1 MSIRNN
7 ASAWK
12 LRNFSTQLTGL
23 YSTPLP
29 REVVPELL
37 DSLPHDDPRARQ
49 SRAELRF
56 INGLMGNHRW
66 LCRAL
71 TEQGLRLKRVLEL
84 GAGDGALARRVW
96 STGLALPAQWSA
108 LDLAPAPEDWPE
120 EATWYQCDLFTMPQ
134 LPDAE
139 IIVANLFLHHFQEY
153 QLHALGQCLPESC
166 RVIIACEPVR
176 RRVHELQGRL
186 LSAVVNLSPV
196 TRHDMA
202 VSIRAGFRGDELQ
215 QALSLTGWQTKVS
228 HTAFGACRFLAW
240 R

>member
-12 LRNFSTQLTGL
+12 LRNFAPHWTGRFSTL
-23 YSTPLP
+23 LP

-49 SRAELRF
+49 SRAELRL

-71 TEQGLRLKRVLEL
+71 AEQGLYQKRVLEL

-96 STGLALPAQWSA
+96 SKGIALPAQWSA
-108 LDLAPAPEDWPE
+108 LDLAPAPDDWPE
-120 EATWYQCDLFTMPQ
+120 EATWYQRDIFTMPQ

-139 IIVANLFLHHFQEY
+139 IIVANLFLHHFQEH
-153 QLHALGQCLPESC
+153 QLHTFAQRLPDSC
-166 RVIIACEPVR
+166 GVMIACEPVR
-176 RRVHELQGRL
+176 RRVHEMQGRL

-202 VSIRAGFRGDELQ
+202 VSIRAGFIGDELQ